1 VSGLGRVLGVDVGE
15 RRIGLALSD
24 PLGWT
29 AQPLTTLVRAG
40 EAETLE
46 ALKSLCLR
54 LDVERIVVGLPRT
67 LRGELGPQAR
77 RVEGFARALAEATG
91 LPVVFEDERL
101 TTVEAE
107 RAMLEADLSRRR
119 RRQAVDRTAAALI
132 LQSYLERQR
141 GAEAPGPEAAGEGRE
156 TRPERPAGGGGGAD
170 AFD

>member
-1 VSGLGRVLGVDVGE
+1 MSGLGRVLGVDVGE

-77 RVEGFARALAEATG
+77 RVEAFARALAGATG

-132 LQSYLERQR
+132 LQSYLERR
-141 GAEAPGPEAAGEGRE
+141 RAAGASGPEAAGEGPE
-156 TRPERPAGGGGGAD
+156 TGPERPAGGGGGAD